1 MVITFVDGDLRF
13 FAFAQFV
20 ADALVNQHVG
30 VDCHAQR
37 QSHGSD
43 ARQRQRGLQARQYRK
58 QKQQVGRQGD
68 GGNDA
73 EEAVINNHED
83 DNHNEAP

>member
-1 MVITFVDGDLRF
+1 MSVLAI
-13 FAFAQFV
+13 FA
-20 ADALVNQHVG
+20 L
-30 VDCHAQR
+30 
-37 QSHGSD
+37 SSD

-58 QKQQVGRQGD
+58 QKQQVGRQGN

-83 DNHNEAP
+83 DNHNEAPQR